1 MSSRESTVQK
11 HIRLAAQAD
20 GVLLLRQNSGALMD
34 KTGRLVRFGL
44 ANESKAMNE
53 NMKSGDL
60 IGITPL
66 VITQDMVGKTVG
78 VFTSVE
84 CKEAGWVQPRTKRE
98 LAQERWATWV
108 RTYGGFAGFA
118 ASIEDAKKIWGK

>member
-108 RTYGGFAGFA
+108 RIYGGFAGFA

>member
-108 RTYGGFAGFA
+108 RAYGGFAGFG